1 MMAVD
6 VGGTFTDVVSVTD
19 GKILTAKVSTNVHD
33 VEKGVVSGAAE
44 LGVANSSVFNHASTH
59 GLNAII
65 TRSLPKIGFLTTEGH
80 RDIPDIGR
88 TWRPVAALTDPSW
101 RRTFGDAARPLVPRY
116 LRRGIR
122 ERMKA
127 SGEIFAPLDEAQ
139 ARQQLQVLKRCN
151 IEGVA
156 ICLINAYTNNVHELR
171 LRELVREELGNIPC
185 SVSSDISPLAKEYAR
200 SSTTMVDVFMK
211 IIYDEYTHR
220 LDDGLRELGFNGQL
234 NFADCTANLMPA
246 REAMQAPFRVV
257 FAGPAAGTVGSAH
270 FGELIAY
277 SIGDNNLLCAD
288 VGGTSCDISL
298 VTNGQPFVNT
308 TFELE
313 HDLVVNA
320 LSNDISSIGAGGG
333 SIVAVSPSG
342 DITVGPESAG
352 ADPGPACYGRG
363 GVQPTMTD
371 ICLLAGLLDPDG
383 FAGGKMKLDLSLAKQ
398 AFENLQTP
406 LEFESRVRYAYDIGL
421 NNVAEGIFNIAIK
434 HGIDPRDYSLMAF
447 GAAGPL
453 LLPAIADL
461 INVKSVIIPP
471 HPGLFSAL
479 GLLSADQA
487 YSVSQS
493 AYTVLSADTAEDIA
507 AIYADME
514 EKLRASLSEHQDVR
528 LIRSFDAQLIGQT
541 WETPFVPVP
550 EGEFTTETVEAMINN
565 FHTAYEAR
573 NGNRFEVIPVQGVT
587 YRLSAIVDTDK
598 VTYEEL
604 PQRTSGSLKSI
615 GSSVLRYVG
624 DAEELA
630 QIYQRD
636 DLLAGDQIQGPA
648 IVREALSTTY
658 ITQNQVGS
666 VGRFGEITI
675 QRKLEGK
682 LKGKSASKS
691 EPKSAGEKT

>member
-6 VGGTFTDVVSVTD
+6 VGGTFTDVVSVND
-19 GKILTAKVSTNVHD
+19 GKIATAKVSTNVHD
-33 VEKGVVSGAAE
+33 VEQGVVAGAAE
-44 LGVANSSVFNHASTH
+44 LGVQQSTVFNHASTH

-101 RRTFGDAARPLVPRY
+101 RRSFGDAARPLVPRY

-122 ERMKA
+122 ERVKA
-127 SGEIFAPLDEAQ
+127 SGEIFSPLDEAQ
-139 ARQQLQVLKRCN
+139 AREQLEVLKRCHV
-151 IEGVA
+151 EGIA

-171 LRELVREELGNIPC
+171 LRELVTEVLGDIPC
-185 SVSSDISPLAKEYAR
+185 SVSSEISPLAKEYAR

-211 IIYDEYTHR
+211 IIYADYTLR
-220 LDDGLRELGFNGQL
+220 LDHGLRDLGFDGQL
-234 NFADCTANLMPA
+234 NFADCTANLIPA
-246 REAMQAPFRVV
+246 GDAMEAPFRVV

-270 FGELIAY
+270 FGALIDEA
-277 SIGDNNLLCAD
+277 NLLCAD

-298 VTNGQPFVNT
+298 VTEGQPFVNT

-313 HDLVVNA
+313 HDLIVNA

-363 GVQPTMTD
+363 GEAPTMTD

-383 FAGGKMKLDLSLAKQ
+383 FAGGKMKLDVSLAKQ
-398 AFENLQTP
+398 TFEKLDTP
-406 LEFESRVRYAYDIGL
+406 LALEQRIRYAYDIGL
-421 NNVAEGIFNIAIK
+421 NNVAEGIFNIAVK

-461 INVKSVIIPP
+461 INVKSVIVPP

-487 YSVSQS
+487 YSISQS
-493 AYTVLSADTAEDIA
+493 AYTVLSADTVSDIA
-507 AIYADME
+507 RIYAQME
-514 EKLRASLSEHQDVR
+514 DKLRARLGEHQQVK
-528 LIRSFDAQLIGQT
+528 LVRSFDAQLIGQT
-541 WETPFVPVP
+541 WETPFIPVP
-550 EGEFTTETVEAMINN
+550 DGTIDAVTIEKMIAN
-565 FHTAYEAR
+565 FHSAYAAR
-573 NGNRFEVIPVQGVT
+573 NGNRFEAIPVQGVT
-587 YRLSAIVDTDK
+587 YRLSAMVDTDK
-598 VTYEEL
+598 VTYSEL
-604 PQRTSGSLKSI
+604 GPRSKDDPLKSI
-615 GSSVLRYVG
+615 GSSVLRYVS
-624 DAEELA
+624 DAEQLA
-630 QIYQRD
+630 QIYAREDLRAD
-636 DLLAGDQIQGPA
+636 DEINGPA

-658 ITQNQVGS
+658 ITQNQLGVVGKY
-666 VGRFGEITI
+666 GEIKI
-675 QRKLEGK
+675 QRKSSGD
-682 LKGKSASKS
+682 KS
-691 EPKSAGEKT
+691 

>member
-6 VGGTFTDVVSVTD
+6 VGGTFTDVVSVSD
-19 GKILTAKVSTNVHD
+19 GKIFTAKVSTNVND
-33 VEKGVVSGAAE
+33 VEQGVVSGAAE
-44 LGVANSSVFNHASTH
+44 LGVENASVFNHASTH

-122 ERMKA
+122 ERIKA
-127 SGEIFAPLDEAQ
+127 NGEIFSPLDEAQ
-139 ARQQLQVLKRCN
+139 ARTQLQVLKRCN
-151 IEGVA
+151 IQGVA
-156 ICLINAYTNNVHELR
+156 ICLINAYTNSTHELR
-171 LRELVREELGNIPC
+171 LRELVREELGEIAC
-185 SVSSDISPLAKEYAR
+185 SVSSEISPLAKEYAR

-211 IIYDEYTHR
+211 IIYDEYSQR

-234 NFADCTANLMPA
+234 NFADCTANLIPA
-246 REAMQAPFRVV
+246 KDAMQAPFRVV

-270 FGELIAY
+270 FGELIQ
-277 SIGDNNLLCAD
+277 DKHLLCAD

-298 VTNGQPFVNT
+298 VTDGQPFVNT

-313 HDLVVNA
+313 HDLIVNA

-342 DITVGPESAG
+342 DITVGPASAG

-363 GVQPTMTD
+363 GTQPTMTD

-383 FAGGKMKLDLSLAKQ
+383 FAGGKMKLDLALAKQ
-398 AFENLQTP
+398 AFEKLDTP
-406 LEFESRVRYAYDIGL
+406 LSFENRVRYAYDIGL

-461 INVKSVIIPP
+461 INVKSVIVPP

-487 YSVSQS
+487 YSISQS
-493 AYTVLSADTAEDIA
+493 AYTVLAHDTVEDVA
-507 AIYADME
+507 KIYSEME
-514 EKLRASLSEHQDVR
+514 AKLRTRLGKHQQAKLV
-528 LIRSFDAQLIGQT
+528 RSFDAQLIGQT

-550 EGEFTTETVEAMINN
+550 DGVISSQTIDAMVKN
-565 FHTAYEAR
+565 FHAAYEAR
-573 NGNRFEVIPVQGVT
+573 NGNRFEAIPVQGVT
-587 YRLSAIVDTDK
+587 YRLSAIVKTDK
-598 VTYEEL
+598 VTYSKL
-604 PQRTSGSLKSI
+604 PSRGQSPLKPI
-615 GSSVLRYVG
+615 GSSLLRYLG

-630 QIYQRD
+630 QIYSRD
-636 DLLAGDQIQGPA
+636 DLCRGDKIHGPV

-658 ITQNQVGS
+658 ITQNQVGV
-666 VGRFGEITI
+666 VGQFGEIKI
-675 QRKLEGK
+675 VRKDRGEG
-682 LKGKSASKS
+682 A
-691 EPKSAGEKT
+691 

>member
-19 GKILTAKVSTNVHD
+19 GKIATAKVSTNVQD
-33 VEKGVVSGAAE
+33 VEQGVVAGAAE
-44 LGVANSSVFNHASTH
+44 LGVSASSVFNHASTH

-65 TRSLPKIGFLTTEGH
+65 TRSLPKIAFLTTEGH

-101 RRTFGDAARPLVPRY
+101 RRSFGDASRPLVPRY

-122 ERMKA
+122 ERIKA
-127 SGEIFAPLDEAQ
+127 SGEIFSPLDEEQ
-139 ARQQLQVLKRCN
+139 AREQLEVLKRCHV
-151 IEGVA
+151 EGVA
-156 ICLINAYTNNVHELR
+156 ICLINAYTNNVHEQR
-171 LRELVREELGNIPC
+171 LRELVEEVLGDIPC

-200 SSTTMVDVFMK
+200 ASTTMVDVFMK
-211 IIYDEYTHR
+211 IIYDDYTHR
-220 LDDGLRELGFNGQL
+220 LDQGLRDLGFGGQL
-234 NFADCTANLMPA
+234 NFADCTANLIPA
-246 REAMQAPFRVV
+246 RDAMEAPFRVV

-270 FGELIAY
+270 FGELI
-277 SIGDNNLLCAD
+277 SERNLLCAD

-298 VTNGQPFVNT
+298 VTDGQPFVNT

-313 HDLVVNA
+313 HDLIVNA

-363 GVQPTMTD
+363 GLAPTMTD

-383 FAGGKMKLDLSLAKQ
+383 FAGGKMKLDLGLAKQ
-398 AFENLQTP
+398 SFENLDTP
-406 LEFESRVRYAYDIGL
+406 LAFEQRVRYAYDIGL

-461 INVKSVIIPP
+461 INVKSVIVPP

-487 YSVSQS
+487 YSISQS
-493 AYTVLSADTAEDIA
+493 AYTVLSPDTVGDIA
-507 AIYADME
+507 NIYAQME
-514 EKLRASLSEHQDVR
+514 KKLRAR
-528 LIRSFDAQLIGQT
+528 LG
-541 WETPFVPVP
+541 
-550 EGEFTTETVEAMINN
+550 G
-565 FHTAYEAR
+565 
-573 NGNRFEVIPVQGVT
+573 
-587 YRLSAIVDTDK
+587 K
-598 VTYEEL
+598 
-604 PQRTSGSLKSI
+604 SGG
-615 GSSVLRYVG
+615 GSG
-624 DAEELA
+624 
-630 QIYQRD
+630 
-636 DLLAGDQIQGPA
+636 A
-648 IVREALSTTY
+648 IVRCPVDWSNMGDT
-658 ITQNQVGS
+658 V
-666 VGRFGEITI
+666 R
-675 QRKLEGK
+675 
-682 LKGKSASKS
+682 
-691 EPKSAGEKT
+691 AGAGWRVHPRYNSLNDK

>member
-19 GKILTAKVSTNVHD
+19 GEILTAKVPTNVQD
-33 VEKGVVSGAAE
+33 VEKGVVAGAGE
-44 LGVANSSVFNHASTH
+44 LNVANSSVFNHASTH

-88 TWRPVAALTDPSW
+88 TWRPASAITDPSW
-101 RRTFGDAARPLVPRY
+101 RRSFGDAARPLVPRY

-127 SGEIFAPLDEAQ
+127 SGEIFSPLDETQ
-139 ARQQLQVLKRCN
+139 AREQLQVLKRCN
-151 IEGVA
+151 VEGIA
-156 ICLINAYTNNVHELR
+156 ICLINAYTNSAHELR
-171 LRELVREELGNIPC
+171 LRELVREELGDIPC

-211 IIYDEYTHR
+211 IIYDDYTYR
-220 LDDGLRELGFNGQL
+220 LDEGLRELGFSGQL
-234 NFADCTANLMPA
+234 NFADCTANLIPA
-246 REAMQAPFRVV
+246 RDAMEAPFRVV

-270 FGELIAY
+270 FGELIN
-277 SIGDNNLLCAD
+277 DTNLLCAD

-298 VTNGQPFVNT
+298 VTDGQPFVNT

-313 HDLVVNA
+313 HDLIVNA

-352 ADPGPACYGRG
+352 ADPGPACYGRNG
-363 GVQPTMTD
+363 TQPTMTD

-383 FAGGKMKLDLSLAKQ
+383 FAGGKMKLDLGLAKQ
-398 AFENLQTP
+398 AFENLDTP
-406 LEFESRVRYAYDIGL
+406 LEFASRVRYAYDIGL
-421 NNVAEGIFNIAIK
+421 NNVAEGIFNIAVK

-487 YSVSQS
+487 YSISQS
-493 AYTVLSADTAEDIA
+493 AYTVLSEDTVADIA
-507 AIYADME
+507 KIYTEME
-514 EKLRASLSEHQDVR
+514 TKLRARLGSEKNVR
-528 LIRSFDAQLIGQT
+528 LIRSFDAQLVGQT

-550 EGEFTTETVEAMINN
+550 SGDFTAESLETMIAN
-565 FHTAYEAR
+565 FHEAYEAR
-573 NGNRFEVIPVQGVT
+573 NGNRFEAIPVQGVT
-587 YRLSAIVDTDK
+587 YRLSAIVTTDK
-598 VTYEEL
+598 VTYTQL
-604 PQRTSGSLKSI
+604 PTRGDAPLKPI
-615 GSSVLRYVG
+615 GTSVLRYVN
-624 DAEELA
+624 DAEQLA
-630 QIYQRD
+630 QIYARS
-636 DLLAGDQIQGPA
+636 DLCAEDEIMGPA

-658 ITQNQVGS
+658 ITQNQVGT
-666 VGRFGEITI
+666 VGKYGEIKI
-675 QRKLEGK
+675 QRKSREDAEDDK
-682 LKGKSASKS
+682 
-691 EPKSAGEKT
+691 PGETS